1 MTPWRNRPTTARTAN
16 KAPME
21 PNTFNPSEKTTPRGP
36 TLPFPPG
43 ISAAF
48 RVSSLVQPKSCSGL
62 HFSGNNRRFFEC
74 VPAETRHNAKRNSP
88 GRCGVM
94 RPPSVAN
101 KAPLAVRRPSGN
113 KTERQQSPRTLL
125 LHKLVEH
132 GPVVDVLARP
142 NPITLLHVH
151 TIKANARCRNGAHVF
166 STSRTDGPNC
176 VRQRQ
181 FLEHH
186 RRFPQHC
193 HGCLQNL
200 RVVQTDETRTISLV
214 PWKFQPLAVVE
225 QINSPHKFVSSHR
238 S

>member
-36 TLPFPPG
+36 TLPFPPESLLP
-43 ISAAF
+43 SACLPLCNRNPALDCTSLVTIEDFSSAF
-48 RVSSLVQPKSCSGL
+48 RQ
-62 HFSGNNRRFFEC
+62 
-74 VPAETRHNAKRNSP
+74 TRHNAKRNSP

-142 NPITLLHVH
+142 NPITLLHVPY
-151 TIKANARCRNGAHVF
+151 NQ
-166 STSRTDGPNC
+166 S
-176 VRQRQ
+176 QRALWEWGTR
-181 FLEHH
+181 FLH
-186 RRFPQHC
+186 
-193 HGCLQNL
+193 L
-200 RVVQTDETRTISLV
+200 
-214 PWKFQPLAVVE
+214 
-225 QINSPHKFVSSHR
+225 PH
-238 S
+238 